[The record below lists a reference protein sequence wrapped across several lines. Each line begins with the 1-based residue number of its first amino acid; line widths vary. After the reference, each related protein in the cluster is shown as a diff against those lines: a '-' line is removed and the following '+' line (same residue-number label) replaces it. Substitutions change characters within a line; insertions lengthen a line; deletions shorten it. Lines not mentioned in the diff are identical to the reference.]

1 MGQAAIQHIQL
12 LPSLGYSTGVQ
23 ERVMRAMRCLVTE
36 LVTGD

>member
-12 LPSLGYSTGVQ
+12 GFVRSVTAQ